1 MNKIVK
7 FSHVCCVAKKHKM
20 KEVKLS
26 MKTFGNIIW
35 FIFGG
40 FWGGLGWIAAGL
52 LWSITI
58 IGIPVGLQCFKFAK
72 VSFWPFGKEIVYSTG
87 TGSFL
92 LNIVWIIFS
101 GIPLAIGHL
110 LTAILLFISI
120 IGIPF
125 AAQSLKLARLALT
138 PFGAKVMVRR

>member
-1 MNKIVK
+1 
-7 FSHVCCVAKKHKM
+7 M
-20 KEVKLS
+20 KEGKLS
-26 MKTFGNIIW
+26 MKTLGNIIW

-58 IGIPVGLQCFKFAK
+58 VGIPVGLQCFKFAK